1 MLIVSLVSA
10 TFPQMPTPKGMV
22 MDSALARL
30 IASSKPAITIT
41 INLYSAAVLSLFP
54 WNSVELQNT
63 PNKSAVLG
71 SLMSCSAYITAAA
84 VSKMELHR
92 HRVVVKSAEN

>member
-41 INLYSAAVLSLFP
+41 INLYSAVLSLFP